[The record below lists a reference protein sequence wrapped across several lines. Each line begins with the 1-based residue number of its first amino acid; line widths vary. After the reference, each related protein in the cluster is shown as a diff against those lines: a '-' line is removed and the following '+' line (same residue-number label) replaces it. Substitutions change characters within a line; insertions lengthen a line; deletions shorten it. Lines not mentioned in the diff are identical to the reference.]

1 MASDTLAERLQAH
14 RLPADEVIDVVAG
27 WLRDLAVT
35 PCESC
40 HSGRCVNGS
49 HHLAYLYTSQI
60 LAERE
65 ACADIPERGE
75 VPVCATPQPRLTS
88 PR

>member
-1 MASDTLAERLQAH
+1 MASDTLAERLEAH
-14 RLPADEVIDVVAG
+14 RLPADEVIDVVWG

-40 HSGRCVNGS
+40 HAGRCVNGS

-65 ACADIPERGE
+65 ARADIPAREG
-75 VPVCATPQPRLTS
+75 VTV
-88 PR
+88 